1 MFGHFG
7 FRFVSDKKACF
18 VPGRCIKKTRI
29 LVKSLINNKFASSK
43 DYISVNRTRNDD
55 FSPRGCVKF
64 FQSRNPKEKCYV
76 CRANLH
82 QRSWARPAC
91 VVIIWFLGGKEKK
104 KPTAVA
110 ERGARVCIAPCHC
123 VVLVRWQ
130 ASCWPA
136 GMSSRGVRAVYF
148 RACLCSYLV
157 SLYRPEA
164 GHRHYAN

>member
-1 MFGHFG
+1 MTISRLVVVLNSFNLVILRKSVMCVVLTCISVRGRAPHVLLLFG
-7 FRFVSDKKACF
+7 FLVAKK
-18 VPGRCIKKTRI
+18 K
-29 LVKSLINNKFASSK
+29 
-43 DYISVNRTRNDD
+43 
-55 FSPRGCVKF
+55 
-64 FQSRNPKEKCYV
+64 
-76 CRANLH
+76 
-82 QRSWARPAC
+82 
-91 VVIIWFLGGKEKK
+91 KK